1 MATFATLYG
10 TLLDYE
16 LGASDS
22 AVLFKTAKRQAAVNE
37 GLRQFSD
44 LTECWVKTSTIT
56 CSNAV
61 GEYDLLSTVN
71 VPGGDFLRLSKQGP
85 TFRHRDA
92 SSNWRYVAG
101 DDFPRR
107 DVPWLDAHEPGW
119 QHSTG
124 GTPEA
129 HYERNDGA
137 ARLFGLYP
145 PPSISTSE
153 TANLLLPYVAQPSSM
168 TNDTHV
174 PWAGRVDLEPYHQA
188 LVHFAAHKLE
198 KLRKDK
204 QASESQ
210 LAAFMG
216 YVQRFVLASRP
227 KHGRTIRTARA
238 YFGESRR
245 LRGEAPV
252 EVADT

>member
-1 MATFATLYG
+1 MATFASLYG

-22 AVLFKTAKRQAAVNE
+22 AVLFLSAKRKAAVNE

-61 GEYDLLSTVN
+61 GEYNLLSTVN

-92 SSNWRYVAG
+92 SSNWTYQAG

-107 DVPWLDAHEPGW
+107 DIPWLDAHASGW
-119 QHSTG
+119 QDSTG

-129 HYERNDGA
+129 YYERDDGA
-137 ARLFGLYP
+137 ARYVGLYP
-145 PPSISTSE
+145 PPAISTSE
-153 TANLLLPYVAQPSSM
+153 AANLLVPYVAQPSSL
-168 TNDTHV
+168 TADTHV
-174 PWAGRVDLEPYHQA
+174 PWSGRTDLEPYHQA
-188 LVHFAAHKLE
+188 LVHFAAHRLE

-210 LAAFMG
+210 LAAFMA
-216 YVQRFVLASRP
+216 YVQRFILARRP
-227 KHGRTIRTARA
+227 KHGRTIRPARA
-238 YFGESRR
+238 YFSEARR
-245 LRGEAPV
+245 SRGEEQI